1 LTSRTHA
8 QSQAMARLKELLIEA
23 GINFTNCVFNTEEGI
38 KGLGPEPFVSSC
50 ITLLRLIELLT
61 YTILPIT
68 QFTHSNI
75 HNLISHF
82 TYAISIAEPTIKDF
96 YYCFIF
102 STCPSVSVQGKIS

>member
-1 LTSRTHA
+1 
-8 QSQAMARLKELLIEA
+8 MARLKVLLTQE

-38 KGLGPEPFVSSC
+38 EGLGLQPFVSSC
-50 ITLLRLIELLT
+50 IYLIELLT

-82 TYAISIAEPTIKDF
+82 TYAIISIAEPTIKDF
-96 YYCFIF
+96 YYCFVF